1 MDRTRLP
8 VPDGMRALE
17 GRPWVEFKN
26 RLRAHMVVP
35 VNLDTMRCIAC
46 THPVTESEGGR
57 LEHLRTG
64 LCEQCW
70 DILNFGPSLER
81 TTLAAERCDRL
92 KEDPSAH
99 EFVSHAVGR
108 CGKDKGRWKS
118 HLLREPREVHDPGR
132 AWTRD
137 PAEHMATGNATA
149 TLMLD

>member
-17 GRPWVEFKN
+17 GQPWVEFKN

-99 EFVSHAVGR
+99 EFVSQWVGVAKI
-108 CGKDKGRWKS
+108 KDDGRVIS
-118 HLLREPREVHDPGR
+118 SENHVRYMIQVALGRETLPNIWRPGMR
-132 AWTRD
+132 
-137 PAEHMATGNATA
+137 PQP
-149 TLMLD
+149 